1 MRKAFSTNPKLVD
14 WIPSPQQIK
23 TISEAR
29 RLLDLLAEEEG
40 DATNALRIN
49 TLNVYSYL
57 HPEVTD
63 PKQLVNDAF
72 EFLARKVV
80 RRREQRQGCGSVQP

>member
-29 RLLDLLAEEEG
+29 RLLDLVAEEEG

-57 HPEVTD
+57 HSEVTD

>member
-29 RLLDLLAEEEG
+29 RLLDLVAEEQG